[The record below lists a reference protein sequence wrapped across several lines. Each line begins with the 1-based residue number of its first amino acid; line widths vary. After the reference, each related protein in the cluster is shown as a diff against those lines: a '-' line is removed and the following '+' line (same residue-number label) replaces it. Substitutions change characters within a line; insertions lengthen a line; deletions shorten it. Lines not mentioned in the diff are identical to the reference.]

1 MPLMQAFFSTSVVH
15 EHLLW
20 QGAWLHSCVAA
31 RWGGL
36 GVLPCEP
43 LHPAPATTDLMLG
56 KLV

>member
-1 MPLMQAFFSTSVVH
+1 MQAFFSTSVVH